1 MTERMGVLSSDG
13 RCLQPSP
20 LAARAMLRPAAR
32 RLAAVGIGFAGGWA
46 VLYGALMPFG
56 LGLTLGLAED
66 CFAPCAAGAALGL
79 LLHGLGALSLRSLCQ
94 LCALGAAVAARW
106 LLPQRFVPAALAG
119 CGTLTGMALCFALGS
134 SGGADLLLY
143 SAADALLA
151 VSIGFGLRK
160 FAPERPGMGTLL
172 VGAAVAAALGSVRWG
187 WFSPGVLA
195 CAAAE
200 LALCCRAQKFAALSG
215 SAVLGA
221 ALCAADPALAP
232 AAAGLGCATAAA
244 AVLAPGRRVETL
256 AAYAGGCV
264 SGVLCVQPPGN
275 AFGMLFSACGG
286 MAVVCLLPGG
296 WLAPAADISQSG
308 ESAPAPARSAAAST
322 RLEAVAQSL
331 SSLAETVNA
340 VYEGLP
346 RRREGFRWVIDNVHD
361 TLCFNCGR
369 RETCWKQEYTATM
382 AGMEALRPLL
392 EQNGSVEAAQLPG
405 QLSRCIHPAALCA
418 AAGRSFAL
426 YRSRKEARIHSEAM
440 RTALTEQYSAMAT
453 ALAQMAARLGRA
465 GLPDPRREART
476 TQLFASLGLEPLEC
490 SVLTDLAGRV
500 TAAVTLPRTSF
511 TPGECRA
518 LAEEMG
524 RICRRD
530 FDPPE
535 VTNCRTV
542 TMLHFGERPLYRA
555 VFGLASRP
563 APPETVSGD
572 ACRQFCDSA
581 GRAQMLLCD
590 GMGTGKPAAV
600 DGQMAAKL
608 TAQLLQAGF
617 AAESAARLVNVALG
631 LKNAGQESGATL
643 DLLTLDLYTGR
654 AGLFKA
660 GAAPSFLCRAG
671 VVRTLDG
678 ASLPMG
684 VLPTVTGRST
694 ALTLDV
700 GDTVMMVSD
709 GALCDGSAWLCDQLT
724 LSTRLGQSPQQTA
737 EAVAASAV
745 RRSGARQDD
754 ITVAI
759 VRLERQKS

>member
-106 LLPQRFVPAALAG
+106 LLPQKFVPAALAG

-151 VSIGFGLRK
+151 AAIGFGLRK

-244 AVLAPGRRVETL
+244 VVLAPGRRVETL

-275 AFGMLFSACGG
+275 AFGLLFSACGG

-296 WLAPAADISQSG
+296 WLAPAADTPQSG
-308 ESAPAPARSAAAST
+308 ENAPAPARSAAAST

-392 EQNGSVEAAQLPG
+392 EGSGSVEAAQLPG
-405 QLSRCIHPAALCA
+405 ELSRCIHPAALCA

-426 YRSRKEARIHSEAM
+426 YRGHAHR
-440 RTALTEQYSAMAT
+440 
-453 ALAQMAARLGRA
+453 
-465 GLPDPRREART
+465 PD
-476 TQLFASLGLEPLEC
+476 
-490 SVLTDLAGRV
+490 
-500 TAAVTLPRTSF
+500 
-511 TPGECRA
+511 
-518 LAEEMG
+518 
-524 RICRRD
+524 
-530 FDPPE
+530 
-535 VTNCRTV
+535 
-542 TMLHFGERPLYRA
+542 RA
-555 VFGLASRP
+555 VQRRSRGTWG
-563 APPETVSGD
+563 AQR
-572 ACRQFCDSA
+572 AA
-581 GRAQMLLCD
+581 GTSRR
-590 GMGTGKPAAV
+590 P
-600 DGQMAAKL
+600 
-608 TAQLLQAGF
+608 
-617 AAESAARLVNVALG
+617 
-631 LKNAGQESGATL
+631 
-643 DLLTLDLYTGR
+643 
-654 AGLFKA
+654 
-660 GAAPSFLCRAG
+660 
-671 VVRTLDG
+671 
-678 ASLPMG
+678 
-684 VLPTVTGRST
+684 
-694 ALTLDV
+694 
-700 GDTVMMVSD
+700 
-709 GALCDGSAWLCDQLT
+709 GAL
-724 LSTRLGQSPQQTA
+724 
-737 EAVAASAV
+737 
-745 RRSGARQDD
+745 
-754 ITVAI
+754 
-759 VRLERQKS
+759 

>member
-32 RLAAVGIGFAGGWA
+32 RLAAVGVGFAGGWA

-200 LALCCRAQKFAALSG
+200 LALCCRAQRFAALSG

-308 ESAPAPARSAAAST
+308 ENAPAPARSAAAST

-392 EQNGSVEAAQLPG
+392 EQNGSVETAQLPG
-405 QLSRCIHPAALCA
+405 NCPAASTRRRCARRRGAALRCTA
-418 AAGRSFAL
+418 AA
-426 YRSRKEARIHSEAM
+426 RK
-440 RTALTEQYSAMAT
+440 
-453 ALAQMAARLGRA
+453 RA
-465 GLPDPRREART
+465 SIPKP
-476 TQLFASLGLEPLEC
+476 C
-490 SVLTDLAGRV
+490 
-500 TAAVTLPRTSF
+500 
-511 TPGECRA
+511 
-518 LAEEMG
+518 
-524 RICRRD
+524 
-530 FDPPE
+530 
-535 VTNCRTV
+535 
-542 TMLHFGERPLYRA
+542 
-555 VFGLASRP
+555 
-563 APPETVSGD
+563 APP
-572 ACRQFCDSA
+572 
-581 GRAQMLLCD
+581 
-590 GMGTGKPAAV
+590 
-600 DGQMAAKL
+600 
-608 TAQLLQAGF
+608 
-617 AAESAARLVNVALG
+617 
-631 LKNAGQESGATL
+631 
-643 DLLTLDLYTGR
+643 
-654 AGLFKA
+654 
-660 GAAPSFLCRAG
+660 
-671 VVRTLDG
+671 
-678 ASLPMG
+678 
-684 VLPTVTGRST
+684 
-694 ALTLDV
+694 
-700 GDTVMMVSD
+700 
-709 GALCDGSAWLCDQLT
+709 
-724 LSTRLGQSPQQTA
+724 
-737 EAVAASAV
+737 
-745 RRSGARQDD
+745 
-754 ITVAI
+754 
-759 VRLERQKS
+759 

>member
-106 LLPQRFVPAALAG
+106 LLPQKFMPAALAG
-119 CGTLTGMALCFALGS
+119 CSTLTGMALCFALGS

-151 VSIGFGLRK
+151 AAIGFGLHK

-244 AVLAPGRRVETL
+244 VVLAPGRRVETL

-275 AFGMLFSACGG
+275 AFGLLFSACGG
-286 MAVVCLLPGG
+286 MVVVCLLPGG
-296 WLAPAADISQSG
+296 WLVPVADTPQSG
-308 ESAPAPARSAAAST
+308 ENAPAPARSAAAST

-331 SSLAETVNA
+331 ASLAETVNA

-369 RETCWKQEYTATM
+369 RETCWKQEYTATLE
-382 AGMEALRPLL
+382 GMNALRPIL
-392 EQNGSVEAAQLPG
+392 EQQGHLQASDLPG

-418 AAGRSFAL
+418 AANRSFAL
-426 YRSRKEARIHSEAM
+426 YRSRKEAHVHAEAM
-440 RTALTEQYSAMAT
+440 RTALTEQYSAMAD
-453 ALAQMAARLGRA
+453 ALSVLSEQLGRPGNPEPYKSGRVA
-465 GLPDPRREART
+465 AF
-476 TQLFASLGLEPLEC
+476 FASLGTPPLEC
-490 SVLTDLAGRV
+490 AVTLDDLGRAR
-500 TAAVTLPRTSF
+500 AAVTLPRTRFSS
-511 TPGECRA
+511 PELAA
-518 LAEEMG
+518 LAQETG

-530 FDPPE
+530 FDPPQVLSCKGMTTLLFCE
-535 VTNCRTV
+535 KPA
-542 TMLHFGERPLYRA
+542 LRA
-555 VFGLASRP
+555 VFGSAGT
-563 APPETVSGD
+563 AAKGTISGD
-572 ACRQFCDSA
+572 AVQQFCSPA
-581 GRAQMLLCD
+581 AAQMILCD
-590 GMGTGKPAAV
+590 GMGTGRPAAV
-600 DGQMAAKL
+600 DGSLAAEL
-608 TAQLLQAGF
+608 TARLLKAGF
-617 AAESAARLVNVALG
+617 TAELAARLVNVALA
-631 LKNAGQESGATL
+631 LKSDEESGATL
-643 DLLTLDLYTGR
+643 DLISVDLYTGTAR
-654 AGLFKA
+654 IFKA
-660 GAAPSFLCRAG
+660 GAAPGFLVHGGRARPVG
-671 VVRTLDG
+671 DI
-678 ASLPMG
+678 SLPIGILGG
-684 VLPTVTGRST
+684 VNGQSRVVHL
-694 ALTLDV
+694 AA
-700 GDTVMMVSD
+700 GDYAVLVSD
-709 GALCDGSAWLCDQLT
+709 GLLVDGPGWVAKQLELSAAAGDPPEKVARILVET
-724 LSTRLGQSPQQTA
+724 ARARAEQTG
-737 EAVAASAV
+737 
-745 RRSGARQDD
+745 RPDD
-754 ITVAI
+754 ITAAVL
-759 VRLERQKS
+759 RLEPCGH